1 MRDTSKSHSHSKWA
15 MLAIAV
21 LFVATTV
28 GAISANSRTRAVT
41 PQLWKQTPNFVLSLP
56 GGYGV
61 DEVLY

>member
-1 MRDTSKSHSHSKWA
+1 MRDAPKSRSQSKWA

-28 GAISANSRTRAVT
+28 GAISANSRTRTVT